1 MNDFGQLM
9 FFGSLPNWKKE
20 WYEELKLPQLKS
32 LAKAAGIKVSGTKAD
47 IVHKL
52 ISDHRI
58 KQVLD
63 SSNPDLRVICTNNS
77 LKTSGNKKDLVER
90 ILIHQRESAQALEA
104 AVGDNGGAG
113 TKRASD
119 SSKSANK
126 KTKTTSASPDQS
138 NKVYNKVKKIINR
151 GDKYMNNHWQSKQH
165 AHDVYTV
172 VKEILQ
178 KECNTK
184 KAQNDPSIAFNLA
197 KSALKSLNDN
207 FQVSYFALVI

>member
-1 MNDFGQLM
+1 MSDFGQLM
-9 FFGSLPNWKKE
+9 ILGSLTSLPNWKKE

-32 LAKAAGIKVSGTKAD
+32 LAKAAGVKVSGTKAD
-47 IVHKL
+47 LVHKL
-52 ISDHRI
+52 TSDLKIR
-58 KQVLD
+58 QVLD
-63 SSNPDLRVICTNNS
+63 ASNPDLRTICIDKG

-90 ILIHQRESAQALEA
+90 ILIHQRDAAQASIVA
-104 AVGDNGGAG
+104 SG

-119 SSKSANK
+119 SNSSANK
-126 KTKTTSASPDQS
+126 KTKTTSASSDQS

-172 VKEILQ
+172 VKGILQ
-178 KECNTK
+178 KECTTK

-207 FQVSYFALVI
+207 FQVSYLAFES